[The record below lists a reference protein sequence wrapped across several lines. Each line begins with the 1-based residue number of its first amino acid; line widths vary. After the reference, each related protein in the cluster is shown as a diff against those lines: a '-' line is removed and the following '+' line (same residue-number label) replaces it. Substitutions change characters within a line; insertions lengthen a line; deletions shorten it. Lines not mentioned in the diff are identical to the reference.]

1 MSAELILKPLAI
13 SLDLRAKSF
22 VSTPCHR
29 MRQDS
34 NYIRKSKMQYDKQKF
49 YSQKTDVQTLDLG
62 NSLAVHWLG
71 LHAFTAHGP
80 GSTPAQGAKIP

>member
-1 MSAELILKPLAI
+1 
-13 SLDLRAKSF
+13 
-22 VSTPCHR
+22 
-29 MRQDS
+29 
-34 NYIRKSKMQYDKQKF
+34 MQYDKQKF